1 MPHAFQNLL
10 PSTSVVSPEMTSP
23 FQLDTYIPSTTLDFN
38 PATPLSIDSTQADA
52 SSSPKY
58 ISPTMSSGDKKVESW
73 SSIYTTPPSIK
84 YPYEPTEALGD
95 IVGVSHALELFLAS
109 HMLESEEYCHKSD
122 VKKWVFFCGSLP
134 LSLSILIE
142 LYNL

>member
-1 MPHAFQNLL
+1 MPQRLQNLL
-10 PSTSVVSPEMTSP
+10 PSSVVSPEMTSP

-38 PATPLSIDSTQADA
+38 PATSFSIDSTQADA

-58 ISPTMSSGDKKVESW
+58 TMSSGDKKESW

-95 IVGVSHALELFLAS
+95 IVGVSHALDLFLAS

-122 VKKWVFFCGSLP
+122 EKKSVFVVPP
-134 LSLSILIE
+134 LYPHRII
-142 LYNL
+142 